1 MFSIKKQY
9 LIQTHFSYFSAED
22 FVQTPIYS
30 LMEKAYLNI
39 LNNFDTLDE
48 HYPDFVSFFQ
58 CRVLPIALQSGN
70 FNQDLVRVAPT
81 AFPPSVNPS
90 EVTFVTK
97 TVPIQ
102 WKYSIATEEEYNS
115 CMEENEICDDPNEG
129 IPSRNLISTRMYAV
143 PGTIVTATFPSEC
156 TGKIEVSPNDQLMFV
171 LL

>member
-9 LIQTHFSYFSAED
+9 LHQTCFSYFSAED

-81 AFPPSVNPS
+81 AFPPSVDPS
-90 EVTFVTK
+90 EVNFVSK
-97 TVPIQ
+97 TVSDKIFLLLFFSTIFLSFLILFILHFLNWLSPFFLKFLLQ
-102 WKYSIATEEEYNS
+102 S
-115 CMEENEICDDPNEG
+115 CCWFLVV
-129 IPSRNLISTRMYAV
+129 RL
-143 PGTIVTATFPSEC
+143 
-156 TGKIEVSPNDQLMFV
+156 FV
-171 LL
+171 K